1 MNFLIF
7 MAMKSTIEK
16 KVRGYHIDY
25 YGHVNNTRFLEFLED
40 ARWDFKE
47 KFLNITDLHKANI
60 GFITVNINVNFL
72 SPATLGETLEIS
84 TSIKEIGNT
93 SIKLEQDIHSK
104 SGKHILEAIITQVL
118 FDFSRGKPVPIKK
131 YLNVKNSGGK
141 R

>member
-1 MNFLIF
+1 
-7 MAMKSTIEK
+7 MKSTIKK

-47 KFLNITDLHKANI
+47 KFLDIDNLHKENI

-72 SPATLGETLEIS
+72 SSVSLGETLEIS
-84 TSIKEIGNT
+84 TSIKEVGNT
-93 SIKLEQDIHSK
+93 SLKLKQDIHSK
-104 SGKHILEAIITQVL
+104 SGKHILEAVVTQVL
-118 FDFSRGKPVPIKK
+118 FDFSKRKPVPIKK
-131 YLNVKNSGGK
+131 YLNVENSGEKDEK